1 MRRKD
6 QQRYQREYEELS
18 GGFVDTQSNGFMPAG
33 GLEPSG
39 GFTSD
44 DSFAHNREQR
54 MEAQRRA
61 AERQRRYDL
70 YLKEQAKEHD
80 QQLQTGSHVEPIPA
94 PEASGFSWGP
104 TMPDEENQF
113 NFNGTYVQYFEKV
126 FREEFPRYDVQKET
140 SPNGKRTTFFFRD
153 GGQVAPVVEVLSQSC
168 DVYKHR
174 RDCAARGIPYLRFYH
189 DHEGWWNTRAYVV
202 KRVGEALGA

>member
-1 MRRKD
+1 MSLFSKILG
-6 QQRYQREYEELS
+6 EAGSELIKKAADAVEKAAADGVLGALDS
-18 GGFVDTQSNGFMPAG
+18 VAG
-33 GLEPSG
+33 
-39 GFTSD
+39 T
-44 DSFAHNREQR
+44 N
-54 MEAQRRA
+54 
-61 AERQRRYDL
+61 
-70 YLKEQAKEHD
+70 LKEQAKEHD
-80 QQLQTGSHVEPIPA
+80 QQLQTGSHIEPIPA
-94 PEASGFSWGP
+94 SDASGFSWGP

-153 GGQVAPVVEVLSQSC
+153 GGQVALVVEVLSQSC